1 MYKLIYIKKNN
12 LKALYHIIIMFLVD
26 KYYNDSNYITCHQ
39 TIIDK
44 IIESFDTHN
53 MIYSN
58 MDKIMKLP
66 FNEFKKIICEMEC
79 ETWRYSNFQHLIV
92 YGLSGCG
99 KEYLVN
105 KLLEKIYGKA
115 GIELKEVEYTV
126 SGYSNTKTKIMIK
139 QSKHHIIIEPNSN
152 GFDKYLIQE
161 IIQDYAKSELLN
173 ILKHRKLFK
182 VVVINKIDNLSY
194 YAQASLRRTMEKYS
208 STCKFILLSD
218 QLSKII
224 EPIRSRCLMIRVP
237 LPTKIQILET
247 ILYVSQKEKI
257 NISFRDINNIIENAD
272 NKVNNALW
280 LLEIHKYGIK
290 YERNWETVIDN
301 IITLLLSPD
310 IKNNKKL
317 YNVLKKIR
325 EQYYILFITNIPTQI
340 IIRKIMDKLLVSA
353 NDLELK
359 YNIIDITS
367 IFEQRLSQ
375 GTRHIIHMEAYIV
388 RLINLFTT
396 NKNDYNLDI
405 LEI

>member
-1 MYKLIYIKKNN
+1 
-12 LKALYHIIIMFLVD
+12 MFLVD

-44 IIESFDTHN
+44 IIDSFDAHN
-53 MIYSN
+53 QIYSN
-58 MDKIMKLP
+58 IDSIIKLP
-66 FNEFKKIICEMEC
+66 TDDFGKIIYDLEYG
-79 ETWRYSNFQHLIV
+79 TWRYANFQHLIV
-92 YGLSGCG
+92 YGPSGCG

-105 KLLEKIYGKA
+105 KLLEKIYGKNSV
-115 GIELKEVEYTV
+115 ELKEVEYTV

-208 STCKFILLSD
+208 STCKFILISD

-224 EPIRSRCLMIRVP
+224 EPLRSRCLMIRVP
-237 LPTKIQILET
+237 LPSNEQILET
-247 ILYVSQKEKI
+247 LLHICQKENI
-257 NISFRDINNIIENAD
+257 NIQYEKLAEIIGNSE
-272 NKVNNALW
+272 NKVNHAIW
-280 LLEIHKYGIK
+280 LLEMYKYGIK
-290 YERNWETVIDN
+290 YEKNWEFVIDS
-301 IITLLLSPD
+301 ISDTIVDPS
-310 IKNNKKL
+310 IQNNKKL
-317 YNVLKKIR
+317 YTVMKKIR
-325 EQYYILFITNIPTQI
+325 EQFYILFITNVPTQL
-340 IIRKIMDKLLVSA
+340 IIRKIMTKLIGKIQ
-353 NDLELK
+353 DLKLK
-359 YNIIDITS
+359 YHIIDITS

-375 GTRHIIHMEAYIV
+375 GTRHIIHMEAYIA
-388 RLINLFTT
+388 RLIFLFTSHYKGT
-396 NKNDYNLDI
+396 EYNYNLDV

>member
-1 MYKLIYIKKNN
+1 
-12 LKALYHIIIMFLVD
+12 MFLVD

-39 TIIDK
+39 SIIDM
-44 IIESFDTHN
+44 IIDSFDAHTN
-53 MIYSN
+53 IYSN
-58 MDKIMKLP
+58 MNDLLKLP
-66 FNEFKKIICEMEC
+66 FNEFCKVFGKLES
-79 ETWRYSNFQHLIV
+79 ETWQYSNFQHLIV
-92 YGLSGCG
+92 YGPSGCG

-105 KLLEKIYGKA
+105 KLLEKIYGTA
-115 GIELKEVEYTV
+115 SVELKEVEYTV

-208 STCKFILLSD
+208 NTCKFILISD

-237 LPTKIQILET
+237 LPTNLQILET
-247 ILYVSQKEKI
+247 LIFVCYKENI
-257 NISFRDINNIIENAD
+257 NISFRKLNDIIINSN
-272 NKVNNALW
+272 NKVNHALW
-280 LLEIHKYGIK
+280 LLEMYRYNIEYDK
-290 YERNWETVIDN
+290 NWILVIDN
-301 IITLLLSPD
+301 IVSLILDND

-317 YNVLKKIR
+317 YYVMKKIR
-325 EQYYILFITNIPTQI
+325 EQYYILFITNIPTQL
-340 IIRKIMDKLLVSA
+340 IIRNIMIKI
-353 NDLELK
+353 LEQIDDIMLK
-359 YNIIDITS
+359 YNVIDITS
-367 IFEQRLSQ
+367 IFEQRLNQ
-375 GTRHIIHMEAYIV
+375 GTRHIIHIEAYIA
-388 RLINLFTT
+388 RLIYLFTV
-396 NKNDYNLDI
+396 NKNEYNLDI